1 MAADL
6 ISVLVNFEDEGLPFL
21 VHAIFS
27 LLPYSLALYTGTLL
41 NFCGAALTA
50 ESSTLFLNLR
60 LLAISTGR
68 TKNSVYEAN
77 QAMFFLTFLFVR
89 IFVCFAFLTPHFFTT
104 LLGLMEVQGG
114 GYTIKRLEGASEV
127 PVFFWGVMTAV
138 FLVMNT
144 LNSFWAFGM
153 VKIALGVGSKK
164 KKKED
169 SKKKKKKE
177 ESVTTRKLTFV
188 NWFGY
193 GPVLALFPED
203 EKSD

>member
-104 LLGLMEVQGG
+104 LLGLMEVEGG

-153 VKIALGVGSKK
+153 VKIALGVGGGKK
-164 KKKED
+164 KKDE
-169 SKKKKKKE
+169 KKKKKKE

-193 GPVLALFPED
+193 GPVLAFFPSD
-203 EKSD
+203 EKRD